1 MKTSIENLQLNILT
15 QFIISIIISR
25 IYIFYINVLYY

>member
-1 MKTSIENLQLNILT
+1 MKTSIENLQLNILI